1 MAKKI
6 KTKKRYNK
14 KIKISKDRIGRD
26 LVQDKIGTNQ
36 ILDYNELISYTY
48 KPDIRFD
55 LPSYNKYVN
64 NFNEQKMN
72 QQYGGD
78 PNEQYQLKKA
88 SKQLYKNLRDSLF
101 DEYIPFTS
109 KKIKSN
115 LSESEFEI
123 KLRTQTLD
131 NVKRKSNKLKPSIN
145 QILDTFLVNKSES
158 MKDQIITP
166 EIILKWRN
174 KFDKIDGFKENKD
187 LSDNFST
194 IALSYFDDTN
204 QKVLL
209 DRNKLFLKNYDKKRK
224 EENDLKMAEVYRIL
238 QNQQKNERNEKLRIE
253 KELKKKDD
261 KEKKFKK
268 EFNLYESN
276 PDYMRIKKIYLENDK
291 FNIASSRKYLNMVK
305 YSNNGEIK
313 KTSLP
318 KKRKLDEE
326 LKKYE

>member
-101 DEYIPFTS
+101 NEGIFREPDAIINVDEIPSTQPNNYTNSWDAVDGGTATSMGGSSVLHVEPIGLIEEAIPVVDQSLYIYKELYKKINKDDYKSKFPSKPTINKWKKPIAKELKGGGSDFS
-109 KKIKSN
+109 KKYN
-115 LSESEFEI
+115 
-123 KLRTQTLD
+123 D
-131 NVKRKSNKLKPSIN
+131 
-145 QILDTFLVNKSES
+145 
-158 MKDQIITP
+158 
-166 EIILKWRN
+166 ILKQVY
-174 KFDKIDGFKENKD
+174 KDIYPDNKD
-187 LSDNFST
+187 LIPPDV
-194 IALSYFDDTN
+194 I
-204 QKVLL
+204 
-209 DRNKLFLKNYDKKRK
+209 
-224 EENDLKMAEVYRIL
+224 
-238 QNQQKNERNEKLRIE
+238 
-253 KELKKKDD
+253 LKKT
-261 KEKKFKK
+261 
-268 EFNLYESN
+268 
-276 PDYMRIKKIYLENDK
+276 
-291 FNIASSRKYLNMVK
+291 
-305 YSNNGEIK
+305 G
-313 KTSLP
+313 P
-318 KKRKLDEE
+318 KKKSKLS
-326 LKKYE
+326 KK

>member
-1 MAKKI
+1 MTTKQKI
-6 KTKKRYNK
+6 KRKYNK
-14 KIKISKDRIGRD
+14 KIKQQIGKD
-26 LVQDKIGTNQ
+26 LVKDTVGTNQ
-36 ILDYNELISYTY
+36 LLDYNNFVNILQDNVIVDDEKVRRY
-48 KPDIRFD
+48 KEN
-55 LPSYNKYVN
+55 LG
-64 NFNEQKMN
+64 EQLNN
-72 QQYGGD
+72 QQYNND
-78 PNEQYQLKKA
+78 PNYQYQLKKL
-88 SKQLYKNLRDSLF
+88 SKKLYKDIKESVF
-101 DEYIPFTS
+101 KEIPAV

-115 LSESEFEI
+115 LSEFEI
-123 KLRTQTLD
+123 KLRSQTMD
-131 NVKRKSNKLKPSIN
+131 NIKRRSNKLKPSIN

-158 MKDQIITP
+158 MKDQLITP

-174 KFDKIDGFKENKD
+174 KFDKYESFKENKD

-194 IALSYFDDTN
+194 IVLSYFDDTN

-253 KELKKKDD
+253 KESLRIEKELKKKDD

-268 EFNLYESN
+268 EFILYESN

-291 FNIASSRKYLNMVK
+291 FNIPISRTYLNMVK

-313 KTSLP
+313 KMSLP
-318 KKRKLDEE
+318 KKRKLDAE